1 MAATAKAMAARGIDV
16 ADFSS
21 GEPDF
26 DTPEPVKAA
35 AEAAIRAG
43 FTKYTPSS
51 GIDELRQAII
61 DKLQAEQGLRYEK
74 SQVLVSCG
82 AKHSLYNLA
91 EALLE
96 AGDEVIIPVPYW
108 VSYADQTLLND
119 ATPVFLQTRE
129 EDGYAIDT
137 QELERLISPRTK
149 AIILNSPGNPTGA
162 TYNRATLEHL
172 AALALSRDLLLIS
185 DEIYE
190 QILYDGATHTSIA
203 SLGPEV
209 AAHTVIIN
217 GVSKAYAMTGWR
229 IGYAAGPKD
238 LLTAMANIQSQST
251 SNPCSISQKAAV
263 VALREGGVFTKIM
276 VTEFDRRRRVM
287 VERLNAMPGVHCRM
301 PTGAFYA
308 FPNVSGLLGRQ
319 SPKGKLP
326 LRPISRITCCRNSRS
341 PSFPVSRLGAPN
353 IFDCRTRPAWRRL
366 SVEWIALTRRSSSS
380 LSRLWTA
387 RSVWSI
393 RSIWSIWLFDQSR
406 STKHTKQTE

>member
-1 MAATAKAMAARGIDV
+1 MRLAARAGRIAPSPTLAMAATAKAMAAQGIDV

-51 GIDELRQAII
+51 GTDELRHAII
-61 DKLQAEQGLRYEK
+61 DKLQREHGLRYEK

-96 AGDEVIIPVPYW
+96 AGDEIIIPVPYW
-108 VSYADQTLLND
+108 VSYADQALLND
-119 ATPVFLQTRE
+119 ATPVFLQTME
-129 EDGYAIDT
+129 DDGYAIDAHA
-137 QELERLISPRTK
+137 LEQLVTARTK
-149 AIILNSPGNPTGA
+149 AIIINSPGNPTGA
-162 TYNRATLEHL
+162 TYDRMTLERL
-172 AALALSRDLLLIS
+172 AELALRRDLLLIS

-190 QILYDGATHTSIA
+190 KILYDGATHTSIA

-209 AAHTVIIN
+209 AARTVVIN

-263 VALREGGVFTKIM
+263 VAFRDGDVFTEKM
-276 VTEFDRRRRVM
+276 VAEFDRRRRVM
-287 VERLNAMPGVHCRM
+287 IERLNAMPGVHCRR

-308 FPNVSGLLGRQ
+308 FPNVRALLGKQ
-319 SPKGKLP
+319 G
-326 LRPISRITCCRNSRS
+326 SRGTIHTPTDLANYLLHEFNVAVVPGEPFGSTEH
-341 PSFPVSRLGAPN
+341 
-353 IFDCRTRPAWRRL
+353 IRL
-366 SVEWIALTRRSSSS
+366 SYATSMETIVRGMD
-380 LSRLWTA
+380 RLDA
-387 RSVWSI
+387 A
-393 RSIWSIWLFDQSR
+393 F
-406 STKHTKQTE
+406 KQLI

>member
-1 MAATAKAMAARGIDV
+1 MKLAARVGRIAPSPTLAMAATAKAMAARGVDV
-16 ADFSS
+16 TDFSS

-61 DKLQAEQGLRYEK
+61 DKLQAEQGIRYEK

-119 ATPVFLQTRE
+119 ATPVFLPTRE
-129 EDGYAIDT
+129 EDGYAIDVHDVE
-137 QELERLISPRTK
+137 QLITARTK
-149 AIILNSPGNPTGA
+149 AIIINSPCNPTGA
-162 TYNRATLEHL
+162 TYDRKTLERL
-172 AALALSRDLLLIS
+172 AELALRRDLLLIS

-190 QILYDGATHTSIA
+190 KVLYDGVAHTSIA
-203 SLGPEV
+203 SLGPEI
-209 AAHTVIIN
+209 AARTVVIN

-263 VALREGGVFTKIM
+263 VALREGSAFTQNM
-276 VTEFDRRRRVM
+276 VLEFDRRRRTIVD
-287 VERLNAMPGVHCRM
+287 RLNAMPGVRCLM

-308 FPNVSGLLGRQ
+308 FPNVRGLLGRQ
-319 SPKGKLP
+319 SPSG
-326 LRPISRITCCRNSRS
+326 T
-341 PSFPVSRLGAPN
+341 VSTPTDLANYLLQEAKVAVVPGEPFGSTQH
-353 IFDCRTRPAWRRL
+353 IRL
-366 SVEWIALTRRSSSS
+366 SYATSMDTIVRGMDRLDVAFKQLT
-380 LSRLWTA
+380 
-387 RSVWSI
+387 
-393 RSIWSIWLFDQSR
+393 
-406 STKHTKQTE
+406 